1 VAAALHPAHIPR
13 ALSLAGPATYET
25 SIERVGANRCR
36 IEVWSFEFRMRKG
49 RDGDEPMLE
58 LDSDQRFAESV
69 ALSSTQPA
77 DRPLPRR
84 ALRLSLD
91 LVALRARRIEEPK

>member
-1 VAAALHPAHIPR
+1 MQGFSDVGTWPLASIPRTSR

-25 SIERVGANRCR
+25 STERIGASRWR

-58 LDSDQRFAESV
+58 LDSDQRFAEGGAFVHS
-69 ALSSTQPA
+69 
-77 DRPLPRR
+77 
-84 ALRLSLD
+84 
-91 LVALRARRIEEPK
+91 AR